1 MMIVP
6 NFWAEAR
13 VQYRR
18 KGKQITIRRFGWSDA
33 SQDDA
38 QQNAEA
44 RATEALARA
53 VSGEPLP
60 RRERKVSYNGA
71 EGLPIRE
78 EVVTRHGETV
88 ITRNSYGARC
98 LNTPDVLFADIDFS
112 DAPGSRLVLGSGL
125 CLLAATA
132 TLIYLMAGAGM
143 GRGLLW
149 IGGGIGALLSLSFA
163 HSVAD
168 RIHRLVINA
177 KGGAETIARE
187 NIQRFMATRP
197 DWLVH
202 IYRTPAGLRL
212 LATHRLFDPRENDVA
227 ECFQELAT
235 DPVYVSMCLNQHCF
249 RARLSAKPWRI
260 GIEAHLAP
268 RPGVWPVSPERLPAR
283 RAWLEHYDRTAAGF
297 AACRFIESIGNGVSV
312 PAALAVK
319 QLHDELCQAHTTL
332 PIA

>member
-44 RATEALARA
+44 RATDALARA

-60 RRERKVSYNGA
+60 RREHKVSYNGA

-78 EVVTRHGETV
+78 EVVARHGETV

-98 LNTPDVLFADIDFS
+98 INTPDVLFADIDFS
-112 DAPGSRLVLGSGL
+112 GAPDSRLVWVSGL
-125 CLLAATA
+125 CLLGAGAF
-132 TLIYLMAGAGM
+132 LVHLMAGAGM
-143 GRGLLW
+143 GSGRLW
-149 IGGGIGALLSLSFA
+149 SAVGIGALLAVTLA
-163 HSVAD
+163 YVLAAC
-168 RIHRLVINA
+168 IHRVVIQA
-177 KGGAETIARE
+177 KGGAEAVARAT
-187 NIQRFMATRP
+187 IQRFIATRP

-202 IYRTPAGLRL
+202 VYRTPAGLRL
-212 LATHRLFDPRENDVA
+212 LATHRLFDPRETEVA
-227 ECFQELAT
+227 ECFRELAA
-235 DPVYVSMCLNQHCF
+235 DQVYVSMCLNQHCF
-249 RARLSAKPWRI
+249 RARVSAKPWRI
-260 GIEAHLAP
+260 GIEAHLRP
-268 RPGVWPVSPERLPAR
+268 RPGVWPVSPERLPER

-297 AACRFIESIGNGVSV
+297 AACRFIESVGNGVSN

-319 QLHDELCQAHTTL
+319 QLHDELCKAHTTL